1 MKNISII
8 RPANV
13 YGEYDN
19 FDEENAIVI
28 PGLIKKAFSNKKL
41 TVWGDGS
48 PKRDFVH
55 AIDVARS
62 MIFVVEKIL
71 MNRLISEVK
80 RRVNKKIVKLIL
92 KNLPFKIEVEWDKNK
107 LLVIKLE

>member
-1 MKNISII
+1 MGGVQARCLTKIEYNMKNISII

-19 FDEENAIVI
+19 FDEENAMVI
-28 PGLIKKAFSNKKL
+28 PSLIKKAFSNKKKL

-62 MIFVVEKIL
+62 MIFVVEKTL
-71 MNRLISEVK
+71 MNRLISEVEK
-80 RRVNKKIVKLIL
+80 ACQ
-92 KNLPFKIEVEWDKNK
+92 
-107 LLVIKLE
+107 